1 MAACIH
7 EQLPQPPEA
16 DHPAEHPIV
25 AVLAVIAIV
34 VAILLIMWARFEVHG
49 TGDIEAT
56 LDEAAPAHVQ
66 PEEQRELEAA
76 VTANRFATGLSP

>member
-1 MAACIH
+1 MVACIH

-16 DHPAEHPIV
+16 DHPAEHPVV

-49 TGDIEAT
+49 TGDIEAA
-56 LDEAAPAHVQ
+56 LDEEAPVHVQ
-66 PEEQRELEAA
+66 PEEQRELDAA